1 MYKLLERMQYT
12 TLNDKITAMKTIMT
26 YSIVITCISTR
37 VSSRA
42 CKFIMLEIIDF
53 TCIIIEIYLCSNY
66 VVKKRHEQVEKTL
79 EMKKWSRNGSSNETR
94 YR

>member
-1 MYKLLERMQYT
+1 MYSLLERMQYT

-26 YSIVITCISTR
+26 YSSNYLYLHK
-37 VSSRA
+37 VSARA
-42 CKFIMLEIIDF
+42 CKFIMLEIIDS
-53 TCIIIEIYLCSNY
+53 TCRYNLCSNY

>member
-1 MYKLLERMQYT
+1 MQYT

-26 YSIVITCISTR
+26 YSSNTR
-37 VSSRA
+37 VSALA
-42 CKFIMLEIIDF
+42 CKFIMLEIIDC
-53 TCIIIEIYLCSNY
+53 TCRDILMLKLY

-94 YR
+94 YPPVGMCMMFSQ